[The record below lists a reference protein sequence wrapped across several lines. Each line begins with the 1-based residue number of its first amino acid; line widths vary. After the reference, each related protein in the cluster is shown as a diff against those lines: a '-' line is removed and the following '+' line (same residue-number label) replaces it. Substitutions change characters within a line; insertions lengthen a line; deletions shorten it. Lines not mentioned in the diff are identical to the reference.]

1 MMDLSS
7 SVFMN
12 FRRITT
18 STVNSCFTHD
28 MQFCR
33 MRNIIEDEDDVSLIL
48 ILLLIV
54 VTNKGMHN
62 DQLRNFC
69 EVLPHN

>member
-1 MMDLSS
+1 MDLSS

-12 FRRITT
+12 FSRITT

-33 MRNIIEDEDDVSLIL
+33 MRNIIEDEDDVSY
-48 ILLLIV
+48 
-54 VTNKGMHN
+54 NK
-62 DQLRNFC
+62 F
-69 EVLPHN
+69 